1 VVRIRLRET
10 APGCVFDGG
19 RHTALKLTGREHRM
33 RIIASA
39 LVAVTALV
47 TTAAPPAQ
55 SQTSF
60 YEGKTI
66 NIVVGFSPGGG
77 YDRYARLLARH
88 IGKHIPGKPSAVVQN
103 MPGAGSLVAVRH
115 LDTTAPRDG
124 TVIVAFNPGLIMESL
139 TEPEKVK
146 LNFSNL
152 AWIGSISRDMRVCYA
167 WHATGLKTWDD
178 IVKRDEF
185 IIGGTAP
192 GSSSYNNSATLKN
205 VFGLKIRRVLGY
217 PGSAEQR
224 LAIERGEL
232 EGDCG
237 SWSSINPEWR
247 QANKVNPFVRFSKGK
262 APDLPDVPF
271 VGDFAKTPEQ
281 KEVIQFLTSVSEF
294 GTPVVMSKQVPSERL
309 EVIRKAFDETMRD
322 PEFLAEAQKS
332 QLPVDPIPA
341 GEAGEIIESI
351 YKSPPELIVKARDAL
366 K

>member
-1 VVRIRLRET
+1 
-10 APGCVFDGG
+10 
-19 RHTALKLTGREHRM
+19 M
-33 RIIASA
+33 RITVSA
-39 LVAVTALV
+39 LVAV
-47 TTAAPPAQ
+47 AAIVAAIPAPAQ
-55 SQTSF
+55 SPAGF

-77 YDRYARLLARH
+77 YDRYARLLARYL
-88 IGKHIPGKPSAVVQN
+88 GKYIPGKPSLVVQN

-115 LDTTAPRDG
+115 LDTTAPKDG
-124 TVIVAFNPGLIMESL
+124 TVMVAFNPGLIMESL
-139 TEPEKVK
+139 TQPENVK
-146 LNFSNL
+146 LKFSDL

-185 IIGGTAP
+185 IIGGTGP

-237 SWSSINPEWR
+237 SWSSITPEWR
-247 QANKVNPFVRFSKGK
+247 QSKKVNPFVRFSKGK
-262 APDLPDVPF
+262 TPDMPDVPF
-271 VGDFAKTPEQ
+271 IGDLAKTPEQ
-281 KEVIQFLTSVSEF
+281 KQVIAFLTSVSEF
-294 GTPVVMSKQVPSERL
+294 GTPYVMSKQVPPERL
-309 EVIRKAFDETMRD
+309 EIIRKGFDETMRD
-322 PEFLAEAQKS
+322 PEFLADAQKS

-341 GEAGEIIESI
+341 AECAEILDAI
-351 YKSPPELIVKARDAL
+351 YKLPPELVERAKEAL

>member
-1 VVRIRLRET
+1 
-10 APGCVFDGG
+10 
-19 RHTALKLTGREHRM
+19 M
-33 RIIASA
+33 RTTASA
-39 LVAVTALV
+39 LVVLAAIVTA
-47 TTAAPPAQ
+47 TPAPAQ
-55 SQTSF
+55 SSSSF

-88 IGKHIPGKPSAVVQN
+88 FGKHIPGKPSVVVQN

-124 TVIVAFNPGLIMESL
+124 TVMVAFNPGLIMEAL
-139 TEPEKVK
+139 AEPEKVK
-146 LNFSNL
+146 LNFSDL

-247 QANKVNPFVRFSKGK
+247 QSNKVNPFVRFSKGQPPDMPD
-262 APDLPDVPF
+262 APFIGDL
-271 VGDFAKTPEQ
+271 AKTPEQ
-281 KEVIQFLTSVSEF
+281 KEVIEFLTSASEF
-294 GTPVVMSKQVPSERL
+294 GTPYVMSKQVPSERL
-309 EVIRKAFDETMRD
+309 EVIHKAFNETMKD

-341 GEAGEIIESI
+341 GESAEIVEAL
-351 YKSPPELIVKARDAL
+351 YKSPPELVAKAKEAL
-366 K
+366 R